1 MDLPKLPNDYGNRS
15 IDTVAGYQNGRFA
28 VLYRSVDR
36 SFMKMNFTIVHEDGF
51 YVDEIAD
58 LTQAAKINY
67 EKTGSRPI

>member
-1 MDLPKLPNDYGNRS
+1 
-15 IDTVAGYQNGRFA
+15 
-28 VLYRSVDR
+28 
-36 SFMKMNFTIVHEDGF
+36 MKMNFTIVHEDGF

>member
-1 MDLPKLPNDYGNRS
+1 MDLSIPSNDPGKRS
-15 IDTVAGYQNGRFA
+15 IDAAAGYRNGRFA
-28 VLYRSVDR
+28 ILYRSAVR
-36 SFMKMNFTIVHEDGF
+36 SFMKMNFTIVHEDGI